1 MTCAFGLAV
10 ERGDERQID
19 RAALVEG
26 DEQPF
31 LGAADRRDGRVLADH
46 VLWS

>member
-1 MTCAFGLAV
+1 MEDQVAQFGDDLFLGLAV

-31 LGAADRRDGRVLADH
+31 LGTADRA
-46 VLWS
+46 